1 LTTDKEFE
9 RVLKNPENIIISK
22 SLEGILS
29 NLEEHSDKNEFSE
42 HFKKGNSLKIGE
54 RIHLF
59 SLKKL
64 EIETDIF
71 SLTLEVPSLS
81 TKELFVPSTIE
92 VEIEGEQ
99 FAQIPS
105 EIVSW
110 ENNLLT
116 IKTRR
121 IFNETV

>member
-1 LTTDKEFE
+1 MTTDKEFE

-29 NLEEHSDKNEFSE
+29 NLEEHSGKNELSE
-42 HFKKGNSLKIGE
+42 HFEKSNTLKIGE
-54 RIHLF
+54 RNHLF
-59 SLKKL
+59 SLKKI
-64 EIETDIF
+64 EIEGDVF
-71 SLTLEVPSLS
+71 SFTLEAPSLS
-81 TKELFVPSTIE
+81 TKELLGASPIE
-92 VEIEGEQ
+92 AEIEGEQ
-99 FAQIPS
+99 FAQIPN